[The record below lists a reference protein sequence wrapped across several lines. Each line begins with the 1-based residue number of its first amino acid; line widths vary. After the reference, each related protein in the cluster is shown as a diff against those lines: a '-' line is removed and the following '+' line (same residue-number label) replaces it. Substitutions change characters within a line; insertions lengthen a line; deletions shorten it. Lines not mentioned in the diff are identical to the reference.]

1 GQVFEVEQGWAFE
14 LGKLAFRLKNDR
26 ALKLGKLVLD
36 AKDDVDCVNDRVE
49 VACLRLGSFKCLKLK
64 RSFVFAIKL
73 VKKSKKAA

>member
-1 GQVFEVEQGWAFE
+1 MEIRLWVEQGQVFEVEQGWAFE
-14 LGKLAFRLKNDR
+14 LGKLA
-26 ALKLGKLVLD
+26 LD